1 MNGRVWTDDDN
12 RKLFKLYPDHP
23 TEEIA
28 TLLGRSKCATY
39 GQAKKIGTAKS
50 EEFLAK
56 FCRMQKG
63 SQIGKETQFVK
74 GQYPPNKGM
83 RRPGW
88 SVGRMRETQ
97 FRKGQ
102 SPKNILPVG
111 TIKANADGYLRI
123 KVSDAPEPAGQK
135 GAASKNWEFV
145 HRRVWEA
152 AYGPIAPGHRIWWRD
167 KDHTNNKLE
176 NLELLTDKEHM
187 RRTTIHNLPPELK
200 DTIQLAGRV
209 KRAIRKR
216 VKNDASQKQS

>member
-1 MNGRVWTDDDN
+1 
-12 RKLFKLYPDHP
+12 
-23 TEEIA
+23 
-28 TLLGRSKCATY
+28 
-39 GQAKKIGTAKS
+39 
-50 EEFLAK
+50 
-56 FCRMQKG
+56 
-63 SQIGKETQFVK
+63 
-74 GQYPPNKGM
+74 
-83 RRPGW
+83 
-88 SVGRMRETQ
+88 
-97 FRKGQ
+97 
-102 SPKNILPVG
+102 
-111 TIKANADGYLRI
+111 
-123 KVSDAPEPAGQK
+123 VSDAPEPAGQK